1 MTKKTHNLYTISETE
16 KLIDKENRRASRV
29 FWFMMGFL
37 VQTLLTILFLYP
49 DA

>member
-1 MTKKTHNLYTISETE
+1 MTKKTHDLYTISETE
-16 KLIDKENRRASRV
+16 KLIDKEDRLATRA
-29 FWFMMGFL
+29 FWFLIGFL